1 MIACGCYHATFEQN
15 VPCAAD
21 LACPG
26 NEVCDTTRSPPL
38 CVDQLGSADAA
49 QLDGAVSACGVCANP
64 TPICDAT
71 TTTCRGCYDDGE
83 CGGNA
88 CVEHEGTCVPEPLA
102 LYVKNGGSDNGQC
115 TRGHPCATITRA
127 LSLVD
132 ATRFVIKLYDGTY
145 HDAFTSSTSFVLS
158 GENDG
163 NAAHVFYKA
172 LDGHDHLLEVDGGT
186 VLVEGVILDGGSQ
199 ETVRAQGGAAL
210 TMYEVE
216 MLDSPIGTVD
226 IVNANVDLEQVTIHD
241 NQGAQAAVDINGGEL
256 TFERS
261 VIYAASGG
269 CLRASAKYL
278 IENSFLVGCAAEGFR
293 QAGLAIAGS
302 VFQFNTV
309 ANNGFGAACAVPVAL
324 DDTIFAGNGS
334 ASPQIGPLCAA
345 SYSLFTD
352 TAPNGTGNISNG
364 NPAFVANDDDHI
376 TFQSSARDKADPAAT
391 LMFDFDGE
399 PRPHGAARDIGA
411 DEHY

>member
-1 MIACGCYHATFEQN
+1 
-15 VPCAAD
+15 
-21 LACPG
+21 
-26 NEVCDTTRSPPL
+26 
-38 CVDQLGSADAA
+38 
-49 QLDGAVSACGVCANP
+49 
-64 TPICDAT
+64 
-71 TTTCRGCYDDGE
+71 
-83 CGGNA
+83 
-88 CVEHEGTCVPEPLA
+88 
-102 LYVKNGGSDNGQC
+102 
-115 TRGHPCATITRA
+115 
-127 LSLVD
+127 
-132 ATRFVIKLYDGTY
+132 
-145 HDAFTSSTSFVLS
+145 
-158 GENDG
+158 
-163 NAAHVFYKA
+163 
-172 LDGHDHLLEVDGGT
+172 

-309 ANNGFGAACAVPVAL
+309 ANNGFGAVCAVPVAL

-376 TFQSSARDKADPAAT
+376 TFQSDARDKADPAAT